1 MTASIAECE
10 IRTGSSNL
18 SETGSSLNDS
28 ESEDESFIELDADSI
43 LSYLDDDNL
52 LIDVD
57 NGELELDGIK
67 FEAILDFDDESENE
81 EEEPEI
87 KPRTRATSIR
97 KPPSSE
103 PIVEDKNVKNAVEP
117 VSTGS
122 RSVPKRRGRPPGP
135 SRSKNGVQKMKFKKP
150 KARETK
156 VKTQSG
162 ATIEADEELSKS
174 LSNID
179 INAHP
184 GS

>member
-1 MTASIAECE
+1 MLINAFF
-10 IRTGSSNL
+10 
-18 SETGSSLNDS
+18 D
-28 ESEDESFIELDADSI
+28 
-43 LSYLDDDNL
+43 YL
-52 LIDVD
+52 
-57 NGELELDGIK
+57 
-67 FEAILDFDDESENE
+67 FS
-81 EEEPEI
+81 
-87 KPRTRATSIR
+87 SIR